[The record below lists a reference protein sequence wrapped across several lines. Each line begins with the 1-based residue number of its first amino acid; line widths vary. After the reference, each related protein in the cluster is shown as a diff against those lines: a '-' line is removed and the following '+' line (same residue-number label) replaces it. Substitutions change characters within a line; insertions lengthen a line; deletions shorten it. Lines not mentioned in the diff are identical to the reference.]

1 MGKDVIGSLEGL
13 PGQAAD
19 VGKGRSGRYQA
30 ISLSNTFHKRRWCPI
45 LNLSAL
51 HKVCN
56 FDLFST
62 LFSGQARIYRGS
74 LSRGLLS

>member
-30 ISLSNTFHKRRWCPI
+30 ISLSNTFSLTAVVSDLLTKRY
-45 LNLSAL
+45 LNLSA
-51 HKVCN
+51 
-56 FDLFST
+56 
-62 LFSGQARIYRGS
+62 
-74 LSRGLLS
+74 